1 MTLNS
6 LAFRLFATAALWTL
20 LVLAIAGVV
29 IDYVHKREA
38 EAAFDTRI
46 SQILTQIIAFS
57 TLHEGEEPRVP
68 KIIGEPLFELT
79 HSGWYW
85 QITPL
90 DNATGRRMVSASLAG
105 ESLLLPSSLKKRPD
119 PTNIIWYNTTG
130 PVGEALRIAENVYNA
145 GEDESPRFYSFLVAG
160 DAETTESVNATF
172 RLPLTIALGLAGL
185 VLVAAT
191 LFQVRFVLWPLQVIE
206 KRLSDIRSGNA
217 EKLDGILPS
226 EVAPLQ
232 TELNALIR
240 SNQEIVE
247 RARTHVGNL
256 AHALKTPL
264 AVLIN
269 EARGDS
275 SPLARKVTEQ
285 ADTMTTQVNLYL
297 DRARMAARIGVIG
310 RVTDV
315 RPVSESIVRALE
327 RIYHDKDLTYSL
339 DCPYGTR
346 FQGERQDLEEMLG
359 NLLDNASKWAR
370 SRVSLVASATSLR
383 AGDGAAGNWL
393 EIRVEDD
400 GPGLTADQIAEPIAR
415 GRRLDETK
423 PGSGLGHS
431 IVADLAYC
439 YSGKF
444 ELARSESGGLSARL
458 TLPLAA

>member
-38 EAAFDTRI
+38 EAAFDTRL

-57 TLHEGEEPRVP
+57 TLHEGDEPRVP
-68 KIIGEPLFELT
+68 KIVGEPLFELT

-90 DNATGRRMVSASLAG
+90 DNAPGRRMVSASLAG
-105 ESLLLPSSLKKRPD
+105 ESLLIPSSLKKKPD

-130 PVGEALRIAENVYNA
+130 PVGESLRIAENVYNA

-191 LFQVRFVLWPLQVIE
+191 LFQVRFVLWPLQAIE
-206 KRLSDIRSGNA
+206 KRLAGIRSGSA
-217 EKLDGILPS
+217 EKLDGTLPS
-226 EVAPLQ
+226 EIEPLR
-232 TELNALIR
+232 TELNALIK

-247 RARTHVGNL
+247 RARTQVGNL

-264 AVLIN
+264 AVILN
-269 EARGDS
+269 EARDDKGTS
-275 SPLARKVTEQ
+275 AQKIAEQ
-285 ADTMTTQVNLYL
+285 ATVMHDQVNYYL
-297 DRARMAARIGVIG
+297 DRARMAARAGLVG
-310 RVTDV
+310 RQTEVY
-315 RPVSESIVRALE
+315 PVAEGIVRALE
-327 RIYHDKDLTYSL
+327 RIHSERNLNISV
-339 DCPYGTR
+339 DCPADAR
-346 FQGERQDLEEMLG
+346 FLGEKQDLEEMLG
-359 NLLDNASKWAR
+359 NLLDNACKWGN
-370 SRVSLVASATSLR
+370 SRIALKVTIADTATRKLLHISV
-383 AGDGAAGNWL
+383 D
-393 EIRVEDD
+393 DD
-400 GPGLTADQIAEPIAR
+400 GPGLTPEQRAQGIAR

-423 PGSGLGHS
+423 PGSGLGLS
-431 IVADLAYC
+431 IIA
-439 YSGKF
+439 
-444 ELARSESGGLSARL
+444 ELAQSYRGTFALEQATLGGLSARL
-458 TLPLAA
+458 ELPAA

>member
-38 EAAFDTRI
+38 EAAFDTRL

-57 TLHEGEEPRVP
+57 TLHEGDEPRVP
-68 KIIGEPLFELT
+68 KIVGEPLFELT

-90 DNATGRRMVSASLAG
+90 DNAPGRRMVSASLAG
-105 ESLLLPSSLKKRPD
+105 ESLILPSSLKKRPD

-130 PVGEALRIAENVYNA
+130 PVSESLRIAENVYNA

-191 LFQVRFVLWPLQVIE
+191 LFQVRFVLWPLQAIE

-217 EKLDGILPS
+217 EKLDGVLPA
-226 EVAPLQ
+226 EVEPLQ

-247 RARTHVGNL
+247 RARTQVGNL

-264 AVLIN
+264 AVILN
-269 EARGDS
+269 EARDDKGNS
-275 SPLARKVTEQ
+275 AQKIAEQ
-285 ADTMTTQVNLYL
+285 ATVMHDQVNYYL
-297 DRARMAARIGVIG
+297 DRARMAARAGLVG
-310 RVTDV
+310 RQTEVF
-315 RPVSESIVRALE
+315 PVAEGIVRALE
-327 RIYHDKDLTYSL
+327 RIYSERRLDLSV
-339 DCPYGTR
+339 DCPATAR
-346 FQGERQDLEEMLG
+346 FLGEKQDLEEMLG
-359 NLLDNASKWAR
+359 NLLDNACKWAA
-370 SRVSLVASATSLR
+370 SRVVLKVVADEAAARPVLR
-383 AGDGAAGNWL
+383 ISVD
-393 EIRVEDD
+393 DD
-400 GPGLTADQIAEPIAR
+400 GPGLTPEQRAQGITR
-415 GRRLDETK
+415 GRKLDETK

-431 IVADLAYC
+431 IIA
-439 YSGKF
+439 
-444 ELARSESGGLSARL
+444 ELAQSYRGSFALEQASLGGLSARL
-458 TLPLAA
+458 ELPAA

>member
-57 TLHEGEEPRVP
+57 TLHEGDEPRVP

-90 DNATGRRMVSASLAG
+90 DNAPGRRMVSASLAG
-105 ESLLLPSSLKKRPD
+105 ESLILPSSLKKRPD
-119 PTNIIWYNTTG
+119 PTNIIWYNTAG
-130 PVGEALRIAENVYNA
+130 PVGEQLRIAENVYNA

-160 DAETTESVNATF
+160 DAETTASVNATF

-191 LFQVRFVLWPLQVIE
+191 LFQVRFVLWPLQAIE

-217 EKLDGILPS
+217 EKLDGVLPA
-226 EVAPLQ
+226 EVEPLQ
-232 TELNALIR
+232 RELNALIR

-247 RARTHVGNL
+247 RARTQVGNL

-264 AVLIN
+264 AVILN
-269 EARGDS
+269 EARDDKGAS
-275 SPLARKVTEQ
+275 AQKVAEQ
-285 ADTMTTQVNLYL
+285 AAVMHDQVNYYL
-297 DRARMAARIGVIG
+297 DRARMAARAGLVG
-310 RVTDV
+310 RQTEVY
-315 RPVSESIVRALE
+315 PVAEGIVRALE
-327 RIYHDKDLTYSL
+327 RIYSARHLDLSI
-339 DCPYGTR
+339 DCPASAR
-346 FQGERQDLEEMLG
+346 FLGEKQDLEEMLG
-359 NLLDNASKWAR
+359 NLLDNACKWAA
-370 SRVSLVASATSLR
+370 SRVVLKVAADEAAARPMLR
-383 AGDGAAGNWL
+383 ISVD
-393 EIRVEDD
+393 DD
-400 GPGLTADQIAEPIAR
+400 GPGLTPEQRAQGIAR
-415 GRRLDETK
+415 GRKLDETK
-423 PGSGLGHS
+423 PGSGLGLS
-431 IVADLAYC
+431 IIA
-439 YSGKF
+439 
-444 ELARSESGGLSARL
+444 ELAQSYRGTFALEQASLGGLSARL
-458 TLPLAA
+458 ELPAV

>member
-38 EAAFDTRI
+38 EAAFDTRL

-57 TLHEGEEPRVP
+57 TLHEGDEPRVP
-68 KIIGEPLFELT
+68 KIVGEPLFELT

-90 DNATGRRMVSASLAG
+90 DNAPGRRMVSASLAG
-105 ESLLLPSSLKKRPD
+105 ESLLIPSSLKKKPD

-130 PVGEALRIAENVYNA
+130 PVGESLRIAENVYNA

-191 LFQVRFVLWPLQVIE
+191 LFQVRFVLWPLQAIE
-206 KRLSDIRSGNA
+206 KRLAGIRSGSA
-217 EKLDGILPS
+217 EKLDGTLPS
-226 EVAPLQ
+226 EIEPLR
-232 TELNALIR
+232 TELNALIK

-247 RARTHVGNL
+247 RARTQVGNL

-264 AVLIN
+264 AVILN
-269 EARGDS
+269 EARDDKGTS
-275 SPLARKVTEQ
+275 AQKIAEQ
-285 ADTMTTQVNLYL
+285 ATVMHDQVNYYL
-297 DRARMAARIGVIG
+297 DRARMAARAGLVG
-310 RVTDV
+310 RQTEVF
-315 RPVSESIVRALE
+315 PVAEGIVRALE
-327 RIYHDKDLTYSL
+327 RIHSERNLNISV
-339 DCPYGTR
+339 DCPPEAR
-346 FQGERQDLEEMLG
+346 FLGEKQDLEEMLG
-359 NLLDNASKWAR
+359 NLLDNACKWGN
-370 SRVSLVASATSLR
+370 SRIALKVIITETASRKLLHISV
-383 AGDGAAGNWL
+383 D
-393 EIRVEDD
+393 DD
-400 GPGLTADQIAEPIAR
+400 GPGLTPEQRAQGIAR

-423 PGSGLGHS
+423 PGSGLGLS
-431 IVADLAYC
+431 IIA
-439 YSGKF
+439 
-444 ELARSESGGLSARL
+444 ELAQSYRGTFALEQATLGGLSARL
-458 TLPLAA
+458 ELPAA

>member
-38 EAAFDTRI
+38 EAAFDTRL

-57 TLHEGEEPRVP
+57 TLHEGDEPRVP
-68 KIIGEPLFELT
+68 KIVGEPLFELT

-90 DNATGRRMVSASLAG
+90 DNAPGRRMVSASLAG
-105 ESLLLPSSLKKRPD
+105 ESLLIPSSLKKKPD

-130 PVGEALRIAENVYNA
+130 PVGESLRIAENVYNA

-191 LFQVRFVLWPLQVIE
+191 LFQVRFVLWPLQAIE
-206 KRLSDIRSGNA
+206 KRLAGIRSGSA
-217 EKLDGILPS
+217 EKLDGTLPS
-226 EVAPLQ
+226 EIEPLR
-232 TELNALIR
+232 TELNALIK

-247 RARTHVGNL
+247 RARTQVGNL

-264 AVLIN
+264 AVILN
-269 EARGDS
+269 EARDDKGTS
-275 SPLARKVTEQ
+275 AQKIAEQ
-285 ADTMTTQVNLYL
+285 ATVMHDQVNYYL
-297 DRARMAARIGVIG
+297 DRARMAARAGLVG
-310 RVTDV
+310 RQTEVY
-315 RPVSESIVRALE
+315 PVAEGIVRALE
-327 RIYHDKDLTYSL
+327 RIHSERNLNISV
-339 DCPYGTR
+339 DCPADAR
-346 FQGERQDLEEMLG
+346 FLGEKQDLEEMLG
-359 NLLDNASKWAR
+359 NLLDNACKWGN
-370 SRVSLVASATSLR
+370 SRIALKVTIADTATRKLLHNSV
-383 AGDGAAGNWL
+383 D
-393 EIRVEDD
+393 DD
-400 GPGLTADQIAEPIAR
+400 GPGLTPEQRAQGIAR

-423 PGSGLGHS
+423 PGSGLGLS
-431 IVADLAYC
+431 IIA
-439 YSGKF
+439 
-444 ELARSESGGLSARL
+444 ELAQSYRGTFALEQASLGGLSARL
-458 TLPLAA
+458 ELPAA

>member
-57 TLHEGEEPRVP
+57 TLHEGDEPRVP
-68 KIIGEPLFELT
+68 KIVGEPLFELT

-90 DNATGRRMVSASLAG
+90 DNAPGRRMVSASLAG
-105 ESLLLPSSLKKRPD
+105 ESLLLPSSLKKKPD

-130 PVGEALRIAENVYNA
+130 PVGEQLRIAENVYNA

-191 LFQVRFVLWPLQVIE
+191 LFQVRFVLWPLQAIE
-206 KRLSDIRSGNA
+206 KRLADIRSGNA
-217 EKLDGILPS
+217 EKLDGTLPS
-226 EVAPLQ
+226 EIEPLR

-247 RARTHVGNL
+247 RARTQVGNL

-264 AVLIN
+264 AVILN
-269 EARGDS
+269 EARDDKGTS
-275 SPLARKVTEQ
+275 AQKIAEQ
-285 ADTMTTQVNLYL
+285 ATVMHDQVNYYL
-297 DRARMAARIGVIG
+297 DRARIAARAGLVG
-310 RVTDV
+310 RQTEVF
-315 RPVSESIVRALE
+315 PVAEGIVRALE
-327 RIYHDKDLTYSL
+327 RIYSERNLNIAV
-339 DCPYGTR
+339 DCPPEAR
-346 FQGERQDLEEMLG
+346 FLGEKQDLEEMLG
-359 NLLDNASKWAR
+359 NLLDNACKWAS
-370 SRVSLVASATSLR
+370 SRIALKVTVGETASRKLLHVSV
-383 AGDGAAGNWL
+383 D
-393 EIRVEDD
+393 DD
-400 GPGLTADQIAEPIAR
+400 GPGLTPEQRAQGIAR

-423 PGSGLGHS
+423 PGSGLGLS
-431 IVADLAYC
+431 IIA
-439 YSGKF
+439 
-444 ELARSESGGLSARL
+444 ELVQSYRGTFALEQSPLGGLSARL
-458 TLPLAA
+458 ELPAA

>member
-57 TLHEGEEPRVP
+57 TLHEGDEPRVP

-90 DNATGRRMVSASLAG
+90 DNAPGRRMVSASLAG
-105 ESLLLPSSLKKRPD
+105 ESLILPSSLKKRPD
-119 PTNIIWYNTTG
+119 PTNIIWYNTAG
-130 PVGEALRIAENVYNA
+130 PVGEQLRIAENVYNA

-160 DAETTESVNATF
+160 DAETTASVNATF

-191 LFQVRFVLWPLQVIE
+191 LFQVRFVLWPLQAIE

-217 EKLDGILPS
+217 EKLDGVLPA
-226 EVAPLQ
+226 EVEPLQ
-232 TELNALIR
+232 RELNALIR

-247 RARTHVGNL
+247 RARTQVGNL

-264 AVLIN
+264 AVILN
-269 EARGDS
+269 EARDDKGAS
-275 SPLARKVTEQ
+275 AQKVAEQ
-285 ADTMTTQVNLYL
+285 ATVMHDQVNYYL
-297 DRARMAARIGVIG
+297 DRARMAARAGLVG
-310 RVTDV
+310 RQTEVY
-315 RPVSESIVRALE
+315 PVAEGIVRALE
-327 RIYHDKDLTYSL
+327 RIYSARHLDLSI
-339 DCPYGTR
+339 DCPASAR
-346 FQGERQDLEEMLG
+346 FLGEKQDLEEMLG
-359 NLLDNASKWAR
+359 NLLDNACKWAA
-370 SRVSLVASATSLR
+370 SRVVLKVAADEAAARPMLR
-383 AGDGAAGNWL
+383 ISVD
-393 EIRVEDD
+393 DD
-400 GPGLTADQIAEPIAR
+400 GPGLTPEQRAQGIAR
-415 GRRLDETK
+415 GRKLDETK
-423 PGSGLGHS
+423 PGSGLGLS
-431 IVADLAYC
+431 IIA
-439 YSGKF
+439 
-444 ELARSESGGLSARL
+444 ELAQSYRGTFALEQASLGGLSARL
-458 TLPLAA
+458 ELPSA

>member
-57 TLHEGEEPRVP
+57 TLHEGDEPRVP

-90 DNATGRRMVSASLAG
+90 DNAPGRRMVSASLAG
-105 ESLLLPSSLKKRPD
+105 ESLILPSSLKKRPD
-119 PTNIIWYNTTG
+119 PTNIIWYNTAG
-130 PVGEALRIAENVYNA
+130 PVGEQLRIAENVYNA

-160 DAETTESVNATF
+160 DAETTASVNATF

-191 LFQVRFVLWPLQVIE
+191 LFQVRFVLWPLQAIE

-217 EKLDGILPS
+217 EKLDGVLPA
-226 EVAPLQ
+226 EVEPLQ
-232 TELNALIR
+232 RELNALIR

-247 RARTHVGNL
+247 RARTQVGNL

-264 AVLIN
+264 AVILN
-269 EARGDS
+269 EARDDKGAS
-275 SPLARKVTEQ
+275 AQKVAEQ
-285 ADTMTTQVNLYL
+285 AAVMHDQVNYYL
-297 DRARMAARIGVIG
+297 DRARMAARAGLVG
-310 RVTDV
+310 RQTEVY
-315 RPVSESIVRALE
+315 PVAEGIVRALE
-327 RIYHDKDLTYSL
+327 RIYSARHLDLSI
-339 DCPYGTR
+339 DCPASAR
-346 FQGERQDLEEMLG
+346 FLGEKQDLEEMLG
-359 NLLDNASKWAR
+359 NLLDNACKWAA
-370 SRVSLVASATSLR
+370 SRVVLKVAADEAAARPMLR
-383 AGDGAAGNWL
+383 ISVD
-393 EIRVEDD
+393 DD
-400 GPGLTADQIAEPIAR
+400 GPGLTPEQRAQGIAR
-415 GRRLDETK
+415 GRKLDETK
-423 PGSGLGHS
+423 PGSGLGLS
-431 IVADLAYC
+431 IIA
-439 YSGKF
+439 
-444 ELARSESGGLSARL
+444 ELAQSYRGTFALEQASLGGLSARL
-458 TLPLAA
+458 ELPSA

>member
-57 TLHEGEEPRVP
+57 TLHEGDEPRVP

-90 DNATGRRMVSASLAG
+90 DNAPGRRMVSASLAG
-105 ESLLLPSSLKKRPD
+105 ESLILPSSLKKRPD
-119 PTNIIWYNTTG
+119 PTNIIWYNTAG
-130 PVGEALRIAENVYNA
+130 PVGEQLRIAENVYNA

-160 DAETTESVNATF
+160 DAETTASVNATF

-191 LFQVRFVLWPLQVIE
+191 LFQVRFVLWPLQAIE

-217 EKLDGILPS
+217 EKLDGILPA
-226 EVAPLQ
+226 EVEPLQ
-232 TELNALIR
+232 RELNALIR

-247 RARTHVGNL
+247 RARTQVGNL

-264 AVLIN
+264 AVILN
-269 EARGDS
+269 EARDDKGAS
-275 SPLARKVTEQ
+275 AQKVAEQ
-285 ADTMTTQVNLYL
+285 AAVMHDQVNYYL
-297 DRARMAARIGVIG
+297 DRARMAARAGLVG
-310 RVTDV
+310 RQTEVY
-315 RPVSESIVRALE
+315 PVAEGIVRALE
-327 RIYHDKDLTYSL
+327 RIYSARHLDLSI
-339 DCPYGTR
+339 DCPASAR
-346 FQGERQDLEEMLG
+346 FLGEKQDLEEMLG
-359 NLLDNASKWAR
+359 NLLDNACKWAA
-370 SRVSLVASATSLR
+370 SRVVLKVAADEAAARPMLR
-383 AGDGAAGNWL
+383 ISVD
-393 EIRVEDD
+393 DD
-400 GPGLTADQIAEPIAR
+400 GPGLTPEQRAQGIAR
-415 GRRLDETK
+415 GRKLDETK
-423 PGSGLGHS
+423 PGSGLGLS
-431 IVADLAYC
+431 IIA
-439 YSGKF
+439 
-444 ELARSESGGLSARL
+444 ELAQSYRGTFALEQASLGGLSARL
-458 TLPLAA
+458 ELPAV

>member
-1 MTLNS
+1 MKLNS

-38 EAAFDTRI
+38 EAAFDTRL

-105 ESLLLPSSLKKRPD
+105 ESLILPSSLKKRPD

-130 PVGEALRIAENVYNA
+130 PVGESLRIAENVYNA

-191 LFQVRFVLWPLQVIE
+191 LFQVRFVLWPLQAIE
-206 KRLSDIRSGNA
+206 KRLSDIRSGKV
-217 EKLDGILPS
+217 EKLDGELPA
-226 EVAPLQ
+226 EVEPLQ

-247 RARTHVGNL
+247 RARTQVGNL

-264 AVLIN
+264 AVILN
-269 EARGDS
+269 EARDDKGLS
-275 SPLARKVTEQ
+275 AHKIAEQ
-285 ADTMTTQVNLYL
+285 ATVMHDQVNYYL
-297 DRARMAARIGVIG
+297 DRARMAARAGLVG
-310 RVTDV
+310 RQTEVA
-315 RPVSESIVRALE
+315 PVAEAIVRALE
-327 RIYHDKDLTYSL
+327 RIYSERNLDLSV
-339 DCPYGTR
+339 DCPATAR
-346 FQGERQDLEEMLG
+346 FFGEKQDLEEMLG
-359 NLLDNASKWAR
+359 NLLDNACKWAS
-370 SRVSLVASATSLR
+370 SRVVLKVAADEGTASTARPILR
-383 AGDGAAGNWL
+383 ISVD
-393 EIRVEDD
+393 DD
-400 GPGLTADQIAEPIAR
+400 GPGLTPEQRAQGIAR
-415 GRRLDETK
+415 GRKLDETK
-423 PGSGLGHS
+423 PGSGLGLS
-431 IVADLAYC
+431 IVA
-439 YSGKF
+439 
-444 ELARSESGGLSARL
+444 ELAQSYRGSFALEQGALGGLSARL
-458 TLPLAA
+458 ELPAA

>member
-1 MTLNS
+1 MKLNS

-38 EAAFDTRI
+38 EAAFDTRL

-90 DNATGRRMVSASLAG
+90 DNAAGRRMVSASLAG

-119 PTNIIWYNTTG
+119 STNIIWYNTTG
-130 PVGEALRIAENVYNA
+130 PVSESLRIAENVYNA

-160 DAETTESVNATF
+160 DAETTASVNATF

-191 LFQVRFVLWPLQVIE
+191 LFQVRFVLWPLQAIE
-206 KRLSDIRSGNA
+206 KRLSDIRSGKV
-217 EKLDGILPS
+217 EKLDGELPA
-226 EVAPLQ
+226 EVEPLQ

-247 RARTHVGNL
+247 RARTQVGNL

-264 AVLIN
+264 AVILN
-269 EARGDS
+269 EARDEKGLS
-275 SPLARKVTEQ
+275 AHKIAEQ
-285 ADTMTTQVNLYL
+285 ATVMHDQVNYYL
-297 DRARMAARIGVIG
+297 DRARMAARTGLVG
-310 RVTDV
+310 RQTEVF
-315 RPVSESIVRALE
+315 PVADGIVRALE
-327 RIYHDKDLTYSL
+327 RIYSERNLDLSVA
-339 DCPYGTR
+339 CPPEAR
-346 FQGERQDLEEMLG
+346 FLGEKQDLEEMLG
-359 NLLDNASKWAR
+359 NLLDNACKWAA
-370 SRVSLVASATSLR
+370 SRVALTVVADEVAARAMLR
-383 AGDGAAGNWL
+383 ISVD
-393 EIRVEDD
+393 DD
-400 GPGLTADQIAEPIAR
+400 GPGLTPEQRAQGIAR
-415 GRRLDETK
+415 GRKLDETK
-423 PGSGLGHS
+423 PGSGLGLS
-431 IVADLAYC
+431 IIA
-439 YSGKF
+439 
-444 ELARSESGGLSARL
+444 ELAQSYRGTFALEQAALGGLSARL
-458 TLPLAA
+458 ELPAA

>member
-38 EAAFDTRI
+38 EAAFDTRL

-57 TLHEGEEPRVP
+57 TLHEGDEPRVP
-68 KIIGEPLFELT
+68 KIVGEPLFELT

-90 DNATGRRMVSASLAG
+90 DNAPGRRMVSASLAG
-105 ESLLLPSSLKKRPD
+105 ESLILPSSLKKRPD

-130 PVGEALRIAENVYNA
+130 PVGESLRIAENVYNA

-191 LFQVRFVLWPLQVIE
+191 LFQVRFVLWPLQIIE

-226 EVAPLQ
+226 EVEPLR

-247 RARTHVGNL
+247 RARTQVGNL

-264 AVLIN
+264 AVILN
-269 EARGDS
+269 EARDDKGV
-275 SPLARKVTEQ
+275 PAQKIAEQ
-285 ADTMTTQVNLYL
+285 ATVMHDQVNYYL
-297 DRARMAARIGVIG
+297 DRARMAARAGLVG
-310 RVTDV
+310 RQTEVY
-315 RPVSESIVRALE
+315 PVAEGIVRALE
-327 RIYHDKDLTYSL
+327 RIYSERRLDLSV
-339 DCPYGTR
+339 DCPPTAR
-346 FQGERQDLEEMLG
+346 FLGEKQDLEEMLG
-359 NLLDNASKWAR
+359 NLLDNACKWAA
-370 SRVSLVASATSLR
+370 SRVVLKVVADEAAARPILR
-383 AGDGAAGNWL
+383 ISVD
-393 EIRVEDD
+393 DD
-400 GPGLTADQIAEPIAR
+400 GPGLTPEQRAQGIAR
-415 GRRLDETK
+415 GRKLDETK

-431 IVADLAYC
+431 IIA
-439 YSGKF
+439 
-444 ELARSESGGLSARL
+444 ELAQSYRGSFALEQASLGGLSARL
-458 TLPLAA
+458 ELPAA

>member
-38 EAAFDTRI
+38 EAAFDTRL

-57 TLHEGEEPRVP
+57 TLHEGDEPRVP
-68 KIIGEPLFELT
+68 KIVGEPLFELT

-90 DNATGRRMVSASLAG
+90 DNAPGRRMVSASLAG
-105 ESLLLPSSLKKRPD
+105 ESLLLPSSLKKKPD

-130 PVGEALRIAENVYNA
+130 PVGEQLRIAENVYNA

-191 LFQVRFVLWPLQVIE
+191 LFQVRFVLWPLQAIE
-206 KRLSDIRSGNA
+206 KRLAGIRSGNA
-217 EKLDGILPS
+217 EKLDGTLPS
-226 EVAPLQ
+226 EIEPLR
-232 TELNALIR
+232 TELNALIK

-247 RARTHVGNL
+247 RARTQVGNL

-264 AVLIN
+264 AVILN
-269 EARGDS
+269 EARDDKGTS
-275 SPLARKVTEQ
+275 AQKIAEQ
-285 ADTMTTQVNLYL
+285 ATVMHDQVNYYL
-297 DRARMAARIGVIG
+297 DRARMAARTGLVG
-310 RVTDV
+310 RQTEVY
-315 RPVSESIVRALE
+315 PVAEGIVRALE
-327 RIYHDKDLTYSL
+327 RIYSERNLNISV
-339 DCPYGTR
+339 DCPPEAR
-346 FQGERQDLEEMLG
+346 FLGEKQDLEEMLG
-359 NLLDNASKWAR
+359 NLLDNACKWANVR
-370 SRVSLVASATSLR
+370 IALKVVVNDTPARKLLLISV
-383 AGDGAAGNWL
+383 D
-393 EIRVEDD
+393 DD
-400 GPGLTADQIAEPIAR
+400 GPGLTPEQRAQGIAR

-423 PGSGLGHS
+423 PGSGLGLS
-431 IVADLAYC
+431 IIA
-439 YSGKF
+439 
-444 ELARSESGGLSARL
+444 ELAQSYRGTFALEQATLGGLSARL
-458 TLPLAA
+458 ELPAA

>member
-38 EAAFDTRI
+38 EAAFDTRL

-57 TLHEGEEPRVP
+57 TLHEGDEPRVP
-68 KIIGEPLFELT
+68 KIVGEPLFELT

-90 DNATGRRMVSASLAG
+90 DNAPGRRMVSASLAG

-130 PVGEALRIAENVYNA
+130 PVGEQLRIAENVYNA

-191 LFQVRFVLWPLQVIE
+191 LFQVRFVLWPLQAIE
-206 KRLSDIRSGNA
+206 KRLAGIRSGNA
-217 EKLDGILPS
+217 EKLDGTLPS
-226 EVAPLQ
+226 EIEPLR
-232 TELNALIR
+232 TELNALIK

-247 RARTHVGNL
+247 RARTQVGNL

-264 AVLIN
+264 AVILN
-269 EARGDS
+269 EARDDKGTS
-275 SPLARKVTEQ
+275 AQKIAEQ
-285 ADTMTTQVNLYL
+285 ATVMHDQVNYYL
-297 DRARMAARIGVIG
+297 DRARMAARAGLVG
-310 RVTDV
+310 RQTEVF
-315 RPVSESIVRALE
+315 PVAEGIVRALE
-327 RIYHDKDLTYSL
+327 RIHSERNLNISV
-339 DCPYGTR
+339 DCPPEAR
-346 FQGERQDLEEMLG
+346 FLGEKQDLEEMLG
-359 NLLDNASKWAR
+359 NLLDNACKWGN
-370 SRVSLVASATSLR
+370 SRIALKVIITETASRKLLHISV
-383 AGDGAAGNWL
+383 D
-393 EIRVEDD
+393 DD
-400 GPGLTADQIAEPIAR
+400 GPGLTPEQRAQGIAR

-423 PGSGLGHS
+423 PGSGLGLS
-431 IVADLAYC
+431 IIA
-439 YSGKF
+439 
-444 ELARSESGGLSARL
+444 ELAQSYRGTFALEQATLGGLSARL
-458 TLPLAA
+458 ELPAA

>member
-38 EAAFDTRI
+38 EAAFDTRL

-57 TLHEGEEPRVP
+57 TLHEGDEPRVP
-68 KIIGEPLFELT
+68 KIVGEPLFELT

-90 DNATGRRMVSASLAG
+90 DNAPGRRMVSASLAG
-105 ESLLLPSSLKKRPD
+105 ESLLIPSSLKKKPD

-130 PVGEALRIAENVYNA
+130 PVGESLRIAENVYNA

-191 LFQVRFVLWPLQVIE
+191 LFQVRFVLWPLQAIE
-206 KRLSDIRSGNA
+206 KRLAGIRSGSA
-217 EKLDGILPS
+217 EKLDGTLPS
-226 EVAPLQ
+226 EIEPLR
-232 TELNALIR
+232 TELNALIK

-247 RARTHVGNL
+247 RARTQVGNL

-264 AVLIN
+264 AVILN
-269 EARGDS
+269 EARDDKGTS
-275 SPLARKVTEQ
+275 AQKIAEQ
-285 ADTMTTQVNLYL
+285 ATVMHDQVNYYL
-297 DRARMAARIGVIG
+297 DRARMAARAGLVG
-310 RVTDV
+310 RQTEVY
-315 RPVSESIVRALE
+315 PVAEGIVRALE
-327 RIYHDKDLTYSL
+327 RIHSERNLNISV
-339 DCPYGTR
+339 DCPADAR
-346 FQGERQDLEEMLG
+346 FLGEKQDLEEMLG
-359 NLLDNASKWAR
+359 NLLDNACKWGN
-370 SRVSLVASATSLR
+370 SRIALKVAVADTATRKLLHISV
-383 AGDGAAGNWL
+383 D
-393 EIRVEDD
+393 DD
-400 GPGLTADQIAEPIAR
+400 GPGLTPEQRAQGIAR

-423 PGSGLGHS
+423 PGSGLGLS
-431 IVADLAYC
+431 IIA
-439 YSGKF
+439 
-444 ELARSESGGLSARL
+444 ELAQSYRGTFALEQATLGGLSARL
-458 TLPLAA
+458 ELPAA

>member
-38 EAAFDTRI
+38 EAAFDTRL

-57 TLHEGEEPRVP
+57 TLHEGDEPRVP
-68 KIIGEPLFELT
+68 KIVGEPLFELT

-90 DNATGRRMVSASLAG
+90 DNAPGRRMVSASLAG
-105 ESLLLPSSLKKRPD
+105 ESLILPSTLKKRPD

-130 PVGEALRIAENVYNA
+130 PVGESLRIAENVYNA

-160 DAETTESVNATF
+160 DAETTASVNATF

-217 EKLDGILPS
+217 EKLDGVLPS

-247 RARTHVGNL
+247 RARTQVGNL

-264 AVLIN
+264 AVILN
-269 EARGDS
+269 EARDDKGTS
-275 SPLARKVTEQ
+275 AQKIAEQ
-285 ADTMTTQVNLYL
+285 ATVMHDQVNYYL
-297 DRARMAARIGVIG
+297 DRARMAARAGLVG
-310 RVTDV
+310 RQTEVF
-315 RPVSESIVRALE
+315 PVAEGIVRALE
-327 RIYHDKDLTYSL
+327 RIYSERRLDLSV
-339 DCPYGTR
+339 DCPATAR
-346 FQGERQDLEEMLG
+346 FLGEKQDLEEMLG
-359 NLLDNASKWAR
+359 NLLDNACKWAA
-370 SRVSLVASATSLR
+370 SRVVLKVVADEAAARPVLR
-383 AGDGAAGNWL
+383 ISVD
-393 EIRVEDD
+393 DD
-400 GPGLTADQIAEPIAR
+400 GPGLTPEQRAQGIAR
-415 GRRLDETK
+415 GRKLDETK

-431 IVADLAYC
+431 IIA
-439 YSGKF
+439 
-444 ELARSESGGLSARL
+444 ELAQSYRGTFALEQASLGGLSARL
-458 TLPLAA
+458 ELPAA

>member
-85 QITPL
+85 QVTPL
-90 DNATGRRMVSASLAG
+90 DNAPGRRMVSASLAG

-130 PVGEALRIAENVYNA
+130 PVGESLRIAENVYNA

-160 DAETTESVNATF
+160 DAETTASVNATF

-191 LFQVRFVLWPLQVIE
+191 LFQVRFVLWPLQAIE
-206 KRLSDIRSGNA
+206 KRLSDIRSGKV
-217 EKLDGILPS
+217 EKLDGELPA
-226 EVAPLQ
+226 EVEPLQ

-247 RARTHVGNL
+247 RARTQVGNL

-264 AVLIN
+264 AVILN
-269 EARGDS
+269 EARDEKS
-275 SPLARKVTEQ
+275 LSAHKIAEQ
-285 ADTMTTQVNLYL
+285 ATIMHDQVNYYL
-297 DRARMAARIGVIG
+297 DRARMAARAGLVG
-310 RVTDV
+310 RQTEVF
-315 RPVSESIVRALE
+315 PVAEGIVRALE
-327 RIYHDKDLTYSL
+327 RIYSERNLDLSV
-339 DCPYGTR
+339 DCPATAR
-346 FQGERQDLEEMLG
+346 FLGEKQDLEEMLG
-359 NLLDNASKWAR
+359 NLLDNACKWAA
-370 SRVSLVASATSLR
+370 SRVALTVVADEVAARAMLR
-383 AGDGAAGNWL
+383 ISVD
-393 EIRVEDD
+393 DD
-400 GPGLTADQIAEPIAR
+400 GPGLTPEQRAQGIAR
-415 GRRLDETK
+415 GRKLDETK
-423 PGSGLGHS
+423 PGSGLGLS
-431 IVADLAYC
+431 IIA
-439 YSGKF
+439 
-444 ELARSESGGLSARL
+444 ELAQSYRGTFALEQAALGGLSARL
-458 TLPLAA
+458 ELPAA

>member
-1 MTLNS
+1 MKLNS

-38 EAAFDTRI
+38 EAAFDTRL

-105 ESLLLPSSLKKRPD
+105 ESLILPSSLKKRPD
-119 PTNIIWYNTTG
+119 PTNIIWYITTG
-130 PVGEALRIAENVYNA
+130 PVGESLRIAENVYNA

-191 LFQVRFVLWPLQVIE
+191 LFQVRFVLWPLQAIE
-206 KRLSDIRSGNA
+206 KRLSDIRSGKV
-217 EKLDGILPS
+217 EKLDGELPA
-226 EVAPLQ
+226 EVEPLQ

-247 RARTHVGNL
+247 RARTQVGNL

-264 AVLIN
+264 AVILN
-269 EARGDS
+269 EARDDKGLS
-275 SPLARKVTEQ
+275 AHKIAEQ
-285 ADTMTTQVNLYL
+285 ATVMHDQVNYYL
-297 DRARMAARIGVIG
+297 DRARMAARAGLVG
-310 RVTDV
+310 RQTEVA
-315 RPVSESIVRALE
+315 PVAEAIVRALE
-327 RIYHDKDLTYSL
+327 RIYSERNLDLSV
-339 DCPYGTR
+339 DCPATAR
-346 FQGERQDLEEMLG
+346 FFGEKQDLEEMLG
-359 NLLDNASKWAR
+359 NLLDNACKWAS
-370 SRVSLVASATSLR
+370 SRVVLKVVADAGTAPAARPILR
-383 AGDGAAGNWL
+383 ISVD
-393 EIRVEDD
+393 DD
-400 GPGLTADQIAEPIAR
+400 GPGLTPEQRAQGIAR
-415 GRRLDETK
+415 GRKLDETK
-423 PGSGLGHS
+423 PGSGLGLS
-431 IVADLAYC
+431 IVA
-439 YSGKF
+439 
-444 ELARSESGGLSARL
+444 ELAQSYRGAFALEQGTLGGLSARL
-458 TLPLAA
+458 ELPAA